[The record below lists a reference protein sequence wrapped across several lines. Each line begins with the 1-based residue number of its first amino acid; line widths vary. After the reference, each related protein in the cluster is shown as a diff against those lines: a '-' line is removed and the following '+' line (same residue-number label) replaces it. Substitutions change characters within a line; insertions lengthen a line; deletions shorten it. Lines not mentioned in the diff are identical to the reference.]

1 MLGKGSKLPIVIT
14 GTVNNPRLAFKW
26 PKPQDIGSLLGNLF
40 GGGREDLKQKTE
52 EAKKPTT
59 ETLNEEEK
67 EKKTAETS
75 RKSQPEEMKKEDV
88 VDKLLKSLFR

>member
-40 GGGREDLKQKTE
+40 GGGREDLKQ
-52 EAKKPTT
+52 EATT

-67 EKKTAETS
+67 EESTTETFQET
-75 RKSQPEEMKKEDV
+75 QPEEMKKEDV
-88 VDKLLKSLFR
+88 VDKLLKSLFK